1 MHEPSPRVFSRQLSL
16 AAALCAV
23 ILVGA
28 LLNWYRGYRPAPIA
42 AAAPSQKPDVVYIL
56 TDDQFYRTLWAMP
69 KLRAQ
74 LVQKGVR
81 FTNVF
86 ASNPLCAPS
95 RASILTGQY
104 SHTTGLYDNRSSSY
118 GSADTFH
125 ESGYER
131 QTMATWFHAAGYRTA
146 IVGKYVNGFAC
157 RWVPP
162 NWDVSDIGPGY
173 FGPTLCENGTEHQYP
188 STTYSTALFGSQAVD
203 FIDGTPQSTP
213 LFLYLTPYAPH
224 ANAPPEPRYK
234 HLPVDPFRFWPR
246 PNFNEANVSDK
257 PSFIRRIPTLSAP
270 GRWQVNWLRR
280 RQYRTLR
287 SVDDMIGRVTAALAR
302 RGTLGNTIIVF
313 MSDNGQM
320 WGSHRMTA
328 ATKRV
333 AYDESLRL
341 PLVVRWDGRVPADV
355 VARQLVG
362 NIDVAPTLAA
372 LAGVPVPTRTDGVS
386 FAPIIKRPSGPPVRT
401 SLLLEQAASRSTPS
415 DRVYTPNYCGLRTPG
430 YTFVHYA
437 GGAEELYNDVRDPYQ
452 LSNLAGSPAWQGP
465 LGNLR
470 TMTESLCTPT
480 PPDFGWG

>member
-1 MHEPSPRVFSRQLSL
+1 M
-16 AAALCAV
+16 
-23 ILVGA
+23 
-28 LLNWYRGYRPAPIA
+28 
-42 AAAPSQKPDVVYIL
+42 
-56 TDDQFYRTLWAMP
+56 
-69 KLRAQ
+69 
-74 LVQKGVR
+74 
-81 FTNVF
+81 F

-104 SHTTGLYDNRSSSY
+104 SHTTGLYDNSPSSY

-131 QTMATWFHAAGYRTA
+131 KTMATWFHAAGYRTA
-146 IVGKYVNGFAC
+146 ILGKYVNGFAC

-162 NWDVSDIGPGY
+162 GWDVSDIGVGY
-173 FGPTLCENGTEHQYP
+173 FGPTLCENGTQHEYP
-188 STTYSTALFGSQAVD
+188 STTYSTTLFGSQAVD
-203 FIDGTPQSTP
+203 FIDGTPRSTP

-224 ANAPPEPRYK
+224 ANAPPEPKYK

-246 PNFNEANVSDK
+246 PNFDEANLSDK
-257 PSFIRRIPTLSAP
+257 PSFIRRIPKLGAP
-270 GRWQVNWLRR
+270 GRWEVNWLRR

-287 SVDDMIGRVTAALAR
+287 SVDDMIGRVIAALAR

-341 PLVVRWDGRVPADV
+341 PLVVRWDGHVPAGV

-372 LAGVPVPTRTDGVS
+372 LAGVPVPPRTDGVS
-386 FAPIIKRPSGPPVRT
+386 FASIVERPGRARAQEPVAGAGGEPVDSQRSRVHAELLRLANAGLHVRPLRGWQRGAVQRHQGSIPALEPRPEPGLAGHARQPPHEDEIALHADPARLRLGLRPGALPRT
-401 SLLLEQAASRSTPS
+401 SPGCFFVALVEILTGDGQRST
-415 DRVYTPNYCGLRTPG
+415 
-430 YTFVHYA
+430 A
-437 GGAEELYNDVRDPYQ
+437 
-452 LSNLAGSPAWQGP
+452 
-465 LGNLR
+465 
-470 TMTESLCTPT
+470 
-480 PPDFGWG
+480 